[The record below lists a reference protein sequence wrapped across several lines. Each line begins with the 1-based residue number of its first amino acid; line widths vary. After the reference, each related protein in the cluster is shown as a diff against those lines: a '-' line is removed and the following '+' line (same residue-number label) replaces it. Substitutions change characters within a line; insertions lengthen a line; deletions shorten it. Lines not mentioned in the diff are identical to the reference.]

1 MAKNKD
7 FFNFNKAINWN
18 KLKDPKVLK
27 KLTSERASLQAS
39 ERASRRDNMKKTYQF
54 DVPCV
59 YYYEIDADTEEQAR
73 KILLD
78 KGGLDIDGDLCL
90 DEDNYKRAELV
101 GVLQPQANKQKG

>member
-1 MAKNKD
+1 MASPTGTL
-7 FFNFNKAINWN
+7 
-18 KLKDPKVLK
+18 LKILQRTILRSILIYATQRQKVK
-27 KLTSERASLQAS
+27 GSTS

-59 YYYEIDADTEEQAR
+59 YYYEIDAGTEEQAR

-78 KGGLDIDGDLCL
+78 KGGMDLEGDLCL

-101 GVLQPQANKQKG
+101 GVLQPQASEKKG